1 MTNGLTF
8 LTVAQACF
16 QGRSNLPAICSVET
30 PRISTHSD
38 NPEAEHM
45 MTSTLNLR
53 MTFPRNAL
61 TALAMFASLLILP
74 SIGHAQGGQTG
85 SWQIEDQETDGRVQL
100 RFDDYERD
108 GSRSSNSYPVPIAS
122 LEGLSLSQLRGSSSG
137 AHFRLRRDAGT
148 FTFDGRVGSGHGAGQ
163 FRFAADP
170 KFSQQLGARGYG
182 APDAEQS
189 FQLAMFD
196 IGFSLIDELK
206 AQGYVRPSVDDLV
219 TMGEHGAR
227 YDFVHGLAQL
237 GYRLHNVTELVDLR
251 DHGVTPAFISGL
263 STLGY
268 TKLTSDKLLELR
280 DHGVTPSYVSAM
292 HNAGYRNLRAD
303 DLVELRD
310 HGVNSDFVTTMASMG
325 YANLS
330 TDDLLTARDHGV
342 TASFADGF
350 RKLGY
355 TSVSLSQLVRLRDHG
370 VTPEFA
376 ARMRQR
382 GGSAPSIQEL
392 IRLRDGGDQD

>member
-53 MTFPRNAL
+53 TTFPRKAL
-61 TALAMFASLLILP
+61 TALAMFASLSNLP

-85 SWQIEDQETDGRVQL
+85 SADQDQRPTAGFNCA
-100 RFDDYERD
+100 FDDYDEM
-108 GSRSSNSYPVPIAS
+108 GPSSTLSVPIAS

-206 AQGYVRPSVDDLV
+206 AQGYVRPSVDDLI

-227 YDFVHGLAQL
+227 YDFVHGRQL
-237 GYRLHNVTELVDLR
+237 DIRLSGRPPRSRRHAHFHQRALHTRLHEADV
-251 DHGVTPAFISGL
+251 GQA
-263 STLGY
+263 
-268 TKLTSDKLLELR
+268 
-280 DHGVTPSYVSAM
+280 
-292 HNAGYRNLRAD
+292 AG
-303 DLVELRD
+303 
-310 HGVNSDFVTTMASMG
+310 ASRLWCH
-325 YANLS
+325 A
-330 TDDLLTARDHGV
+330 V
-342 TASFADGF
+342 
-350 RKLGY
+350 
-355 TSVSLSQLVRLRDHG
+355 VR
-370 VTPEFA
+370 
-376 ARMRQR
+376 
-382 GGSAPSIQEL
+382 I
-392 IRLRDGGDQD
+392 GDA